1 MERENKSFII
11 YSILYR
17 TKTNTFKGSLDFS
30 IIDSEFLINY
40 EDQKYVSLTTY
51 QKDPESI
58 TSINII
64 IDKSLGYFSQSFIS
78 SYGLNTTKE
87 GYNIKEIP
95 DTKVNYY
102 LDKQLQTNKKLDQL
116 YINSTQ
122 P

>member
-1 MERENKSFII
+1 MERENKSFTI

-64 IDKSLGYFSQSFIS
+64 IDKALGYFSQSFIS
-78 SYGLNTTKE
+78 SYGLNSTKE
-87 GYNIKEIP
+87 GHNIREIQ
-95 DTKVNYY
+95 DTKVSYY
-102 LDKQLQTNKKLDQL
+102 KDKQLQTNKELDQL

>member
-1 MERENKSFII
+1 
-11 YSILYR
+11 
-17 TKTNTFKGSLDFS
+17 
-30 IIDSEFLINY
+30 
-40 EDQKYVSLTTY
+40 QKYVSLTTY

-64 IDKSLGYFSQSFIS
+64 IDKALGYFSQSFIS
-78 SYGLNTTKE
+78 SYGLNSTKE
-87 GYNIKEIP
+87 GHNIREIP

-102 LDKQLQTNKKLDQL
+102 KDKNLQSYKELDQL